1 MKRRWK
7 TTGVVAVALVGLA
20 APVAPALDINWINGS
35 GGTFSTPGN
44 WQSGILPGAADFAH
58 FQVVTSGTGPT
69 YTVNFTG
76 NATTRGMYVH
86 RDNVTWNLGG
96 FTYTQ
101 STSTAFDPF
110 LVGQNAGETG
120 ALTVSNG
127 SINTSVASGSF
138 NTVIGKAGNGT
149 MTMNSGAQWT
159 MTTPLV
165 LAQTAG
171 ISGTFNVNAGSQT
184 NVASSMYVGGSPS
197 AAGGTGTITLAGGGL
212 TVNGVFKLW
221 NSGAAAP
228 AGTRLNFTSG
238 ALTVGSIDTSS
249 NPARFNWTG
258 GDLTVN
264 GTDFS
269 WDSIG
274 AATTTLGTGQSLTT
288 QLNELVGTTT
298 SVKTVNQSGG
308 SNTVGSVGSPRNFT
322 IGAGTIGGYNLSG
335 AASTLTVSGNE
346 TVGSSTTGNF
356 SQVGGTHAITGDLNL
371 GAGFNVSASF
381 VASGGTVSAAN
392 AYVGGTS
399 AASGG
404 GSNGDFLSFGGATV
418 NIPGT
423 LRVYPSTDVFS
434 DNILAVGGGTLNVGT
449 LTIPQYFNFQW
460 TNGTIN
466 SAASVSIS
474 VNSSV
479 AGDSTF
485 FTDGTLNLTATKQ
498 FSTAGSARVGIGA
511 STDSVLQTG
520 GSNNVAAGL
529 ELGYAAGSSGTYT
542 LQGGTISAA
551 SVYVGGNAAAA
562 GGTGTLNV
570 SGGTL
575 TSTGLLRVW
584 NSASAVNLSGGTLS
598 VGAIDLGGQASRL
611 NWTAGTLAFTGGNF
625 AIADGGGLGNAI
637 NLGTGKTLS
646 VTAGTLT
653 NNGAITLA
661 GGTLSSNVGFVNGA
675 LLTGYGTIAGTGLAS
690 NASTGQ
696 IIQSGG
702 NITYA
707 NSAVLV
713 NAGTITLATGYQF
726 DASPGGGITNNAT
739 INLNGGTLV
748 SAITNTANGTIS
760 GPGTITGTLDNQ
772 GMIDLPTGTLHTP
785 NFTNTGVIALG
796 GNGAN
801 FAPGSTVTN
810 TGSIQGTGKV
820 AGAVV
825 NTGTIEAVGGT
836 LVPGG
841 GTLVLAGGVTNS
853 SPGTI
858 ATGAGTKILLT
869 GSLSNTGTIS
879 LTGGT
884 FDTNGQSIVNAAGG
898 NITGFGTVRA
908 ASISNNGGTITFS
921 GTGGASYF
929 GGLTNKNG
937 GKTIVT
943 GNATATFTGSV
954 TNNSGTEF
962 RVSAG
967 ATAVFL
973 GAVTGAGSFTGSGT
987 KIFEVSGSPSSL
999 TSGVG
1004 DTVVEAP
1011 AAVSTNAL
1019 AEDDVTI
1026 NGGLLTFAAGATTAA
1041 VANTLTTTGVGQF
1054 DLGDNSMVVREMTA
1068 AQVRSLIQG
1077 AFNAGHWNGAT
1088 GLNSSTAAAD
1098 PGGTTAIGYGSNG
1111 ILNKTAFKG
1120 VSPLTATDVLVKY
1133 TYYGDADLSGA
1144 TTLDDFTLFLGGY
1157 QNGGTTWVQGDYDY
1171 SGLTTLDDFTLF
1183 LKGYQQQGMPLSE
1196 VEALINS
1203 VPMSESERAA
1213 MLAAVQAVPEPAAL
1227 AVIGLAGA
1235 TLGGRRRRWRRQR

>member
-1 MKRRWK
+1 LA
-7 TTGVVAVALVGLA
+7 GVALLGLA
-20 APVAPALDINWINGS
+20 PQAMHAADINWSNAS
-35 GGTFSTPGN
+35 GGTFSVPGN
-44 WQSGILPGAADFAH
+44 WAGGVTPSVNDFAH
-58 FQVVTSGTGPT
+58 FQVVATGTGPT

-96 FTYTQ
+96 FTYAQ
-101 STSTAFDPF
+101 SGSTAFDPF
-110 LVGQNAGETG
+110 LIGQNAGETG
-120 ALTVSNG
+120 FLTVGNG
-127 SINTSVASGSF
+127 IINTSIAAGAF

-149 MTMNSGAQWT
+149 MTMNSGAQWIL
-159 MTTPLV
+159 TTPLL

-171 ISGTFNVNAGSQT
+171 ITGTFNVNPGSQT
-184 NVASSMYVGGSPS
+184 SIASSMFVGGSTS
-197 AAGGTGTITLAGGGL
+197 AAGGTGTVNLAGGSL
-212 TVNGVFKLW
+212 TVNGAFKLW
-221 NSGAAAP
+221 NSGPAAP
-228 AGTRLNFTSG
+228 NGTRLNFSSG
-238 ALTVGSIDTSS
+238 SLTVGSIDTNS

-264 GTDFS
+264 GSDFS
-269 WDSIG
+269 WDAIG
-274 AATTTLGTGQSLTT
+274 AATTTLATGQSLTT

-308 SNTVGSVGSPRNFT
+308 TNTVGSVGSPRNFT

-335 AASTLTVSGNE
+335 AGSTLSVSGNE
-346 TVGSSTTGNF
+346 TVGNSTTGNF
-356 SQVGGTHAITGDLNL
+356 TQAGGTHTITGDLNL

-381 VASGGTVSAAN
+381 AASGGTLAAAN

-399 AASGG
+399 AAAGG

-418 NIPGT
+418 SIPGT
-423 LRVYPSTDVFS
+423 LRVYPSTDQFS
-434 DNILAVGGGTLNVGT
+434 DNILAVGAGTLNVGT
-449 LTIPQYFNFQW
+449 LTIPQSFNFDW
-460 TNGTIN
+460 TGGTIN
-466 SAASVSIS
+466 STASVSIS
-474 VNSSV
+474 VNSAI

-498 FSTAGSARVGIGA
+498 FSTAGSARVGPGA
-511 STDSVLQTG
+511 STGSVLQTG
-520 GSNNVAAGL
+520 GSNSVAAGL
-529 ELGYAAGSSGTYT
+529 ELAYAAGSTGTYT
-542 LQGGTISAA
+542 LQGGTLSAGT
-551 SVYVGGNAAAA
+551 VYVGGNAGAS

-598 VGAIDLGGQASRL
+598 VGSIDLGGQYSRL
-611 NWTAGTLAFTGGNF
+611 NWTAGTLAITGGNF

-646 VTAGTLT
+646 VTGGTLT
-653 NNGAITLA
+653 NNGAVTLA
-661 GGTLSSNVGFVNGA
+661 GGTLSSNVGFVNNA
-675 LLTGYGTIAGTGLAS
+675 LLTGYGTITGTGLAT

-713 NAGTITLATGYQF
+713 NAGTISLAPGYQF
-726 DASPGGGITNNAT
+726 DASSGGGITNNAT

-748 SAITNTANGTIS
+748 SAITNTANGTLS
-760 GPGTITGTLDNQ
+760 GPGTIIGTLDNQ

-785 NFTNTGVIALG
+785 NFTNSGVVALG

-810 TGSIQGTGKV
+810 TGSIQGFGKV
-820 AGAVV
+820 AAAVA
-825 NTGTIEAVGGT
+825 NSGIIEAT
-836 LVPGG
+836 G

-853 SPGTI
+853 SLGTI

-869 GSLSNTGTIS
+869 GSIANTGTIS

-884 FDTNGQSIVNAAGG
+884 FDTNGQSMVNSAGG
-898 NITGFGTVRA
+898 NITGFGTVRT
-908 ASISNNGGTITFS
+908 ASLSNNGGTITFS
-921 GTGGASYF
+921 GTGGASLF
-929 GGLTNKNG
+929 GSLQNKNT

-954 TNNSGTEF
+954 TNNTGTEF

-1011 AAVSTNAL
+1011 AAVTTAAL
-1019 AEDDVTI
+1019 AEDAVTL
-1026 NGGLLTFAAGATTAA
+1026 NGGLLTLMAGASTAA
-1041 VANTLTTTGVGQF
+1041 VANTLTTTGNGQF
-1054 DLGDNSMVVREMTA
+1054 DLTDNAMVLRNMTA

-1077 AFNAGHWNGAT
+1077 SFNAGHWNGPA
-1088 GLNSSTAAAD
+1088 GLNSSTAATNT
-1098 PGGTTAIGYGSNG
+1098 TTAIGYAANS
-1111 ILNKTAFKG
+1111 ILSKTSFKG
-1120 VSPLTATDVLVKY
+1120 VTGLTASDLLLKY
-1133 TYYGDADLSGA
+1133 TYYGDSDLSGFS
-1144 TTLDDFTLFLGGY
+1144 TLDDFTLFLIGL
-1157 QNGGTTWVQGDYDY
+1157 QNGGTTWVYGDYDY

-1183 LKGYQQQGMPLSE
+1183 LNGYQQQGAPLSAIE
-1196 VEALINS
+1196 GLINTA
-1203 VPMSESERAA
+1203 PMSEAERSA
-1213 MLAAVQAVPEPAAL
+1213 MLQAVQAIPEPTVL
-1227 AVIGLAGA
+1227 GVIGLIG
-1235 TLGGRRRRWRRQR
+1235 LGIARRRGSGRTVAR